1 MTTYIPLL
9 VFICIGGLFFLLAI
23 VLIAIFIWVL
33 KRNADVWQ
41 AAGKA
46 LQGDAKS
53 YLAEQGRVLLPWNEN
68 ALSDFSANLEIN
80 GQQVFNKLRYRGRFK
95 SLSQPDE
102 SGWLA
107 FDLNLT
113 TGKGALLAQTAGR
126 NFMLTVNGG
135 LLQELTAEVRVDGI
149 LLGQIRVQGQ
159 LIFLLG
165 VGARPLGQYNHPS
178 REWRLSAQTSIYYL
192 RPGYFDPTYSPVEI
206 HGHQAAE
213 FNSNLIL
220 SQHLKYLKE
229 PIPALFRNLT
239 LDLTSEEQD
248 WLVTLAVFESYLRIA
263 RHLSEK
269 QN

>member
-1 MTTYIPLL
+1 M
-9 VFICIGGLFFLLAI
+9 
-23 VLIAIFIWVL
+23 L
-33 KRNADVWQ
+33 KRFANAWQ

-80 GQQVFNKLRYRGRFK
+80 GQQVFNKLHYRGRFK

-135 LLQELTAEVRVDGI
+135 ILQELTAEVRVDGMP
-149 LLGQIRVQGQ
+149 LGQICVQGLQ
-159 LIFLLG
+159 IFLLG
-165 VGARPLGQYNHPS
+165 VDARPLGQYNHPS
-178 REWRLSAQTSIYYL
+178 KEWRLSAQTSIYYL

-206 HGHQAAE
+206 HGRQVAE
-213 FNSNLIL
+213 FNNNLIL
-220 SQHLKYLKE
+220 SQHLKFLQD
-229 PIPALFRNLT
+229 PVPALYRNLA
-239 LDLTSEEQD
+239 LNLTSEEQD

-263 RHLSEK
+263 HHLSEK
-269 QN
+269 RN